1 VLEKERAKQTDQGQ
15 QQNKQAKDKFDK
27 ERAELMARI
36 EKVEG
41 EKKDAIDAYMIQIE
55 KVE

>member
-41 EKKDAIDAYMIQIE
+41 EKRTQLMLT
-55 KVE
+55 